1 MVGGRAKETTHEPQ
15 KSTVTMLTQ
24 VTTTSRLPS
33 ANAGTP
39 RRHALAVESNMPTAA
54 ASALHV
60 LDNHSVTLAKVPVTR
75 AVEDCVCYVRK
86 IWTLRGGARL
96 GEKHRK
102 MFAFF
107 GQPFVRATPPQ
118 V

>member
-1 MVGGRAKETTHEPQ
+1 MYLRVVALEELAQR
-15 KSTVTMLTQ
+15 Q
-24 VTTTSRLPS
+24 VKLAAEAVEV
-33 ANAGTP
+33 ANAGRP

-107 GQPFVRATPPQ
+107 GQPFVRATPPRSSRT
-118 V
+118 

>member
-1 MVGGRAKETTHEPQ
+1 
-15 KSTVTMLTQ
+15 MLTQ

-33 ANAGTP
+33 ANAGRP

-86 IWTLRGGARL
+86 IWTLRGGAR
-96 GEKHRK
+96 K
-102 MFAFF
+102 AS
-107 GQPFVRATPPQ
+107 QNVRLFRSTFCACYAPQ